1 MIQRLAG
8 TLAVV
13 LALLGGAGAPAHAEH
28 EPDHR
33 YIVLGYVK
41 DGAGRP
47 LAGVEVTV
55 VREKTGL
62 AYPVQTDR
70 QGFYLVIVHMHDEDL
85 GNVLKVTAGG
95 ATGRITATFD
105 PKDHR
110 VERGTR
116 VDILGGRLVEKRALF
131 AKTLRQFLE
140 Q

>member
-1 MIQRLAG
+1 MIQRLVRG
-8 TLAVV
+8 VPLLLAI
-13 LALLGGAGAPAHAEH
+13 LAWPFVAHAEH

-33 YIVLGYVK
+33 YIVLGYVE

-116 VDILGGRLVEKRALF
+116 VDILGGRLVERRTLF

>member
-1 MIQRLAG
+1 MIQRLVRG
-8 TLAVV
+8 VPLLLAI
-13 LALLGGAGAPAHAEH
+13 LAWPFVAHAEH